1 MTATKNET
9 AQSTVKPAPAI
20 ATTVADEK
28 KNLRAIMIAC
38 REALPGERAAARSGI
53 VQRNLLA
60 SEHYREAS
68 AIVLYAEIGNEVSTD
83 LILADA
89 LASDRAVF
97 YPSGAGRRAR
107 DRLGVETQ
115 DGTIVARRIR
125 NRAELVRGAY
135 GILEPPSSA
144 EVLESKSF
152 AKILAC
158 VPGVAFGLEGQRL
171 GRGGGHYDRFIA
183 QLGGE
188 AITVGLA
195 FSFQLLDRI
204 PETGLDRRLN
214 FIVTESEVHRAC
226 EAPLLARRTRTK
238 EVNPGGSNHGNPGIH
253 SWWRGLIRLGNNETA

>member
-1 MTATKNET
+1 M
-9 AQSTVKPAPAI
+9 

-38 REALPGERAAARSGI
+38 RDALPGERAAAWSEH
-53 VQRNLLA
+53 VQRKVLA
-60 SEHYREAS
+60 SESYHNAS
-68 AIVLYAEIGNEVSTD
+68 AVILYATIGNEVSTE

-89 LASDRAVF
+89 LASGRPVF
-97 YPSGAGRRAR
+97 YPSGAGRRPSGAGRRAR
-107 DRLGVETQ
+107 RRWEVETP

-125 NRAELVRGAY
+125 DRAELVTGAY
-135 GILEPPSSA
+135 GIPEPSASA
-144 EVLESKSF
+144 EVLNSKSF
-152 AKILAC
+152 AKVLVC

-171 GRGGGHYDRFIA
+171 GRGGGHYDRFIG

-253 SWWRGLIRLGNNETA
+253 SWWRGLFHLGNNETA